1 MGWTIRELTVRT
13 IGRRFVFPA
22 LTGIALSSALATVP
36 PSESAA
42 RQVLVIQVEGVIAP
56 SSADYIISAI
66 KRADRDQAEALVIEL
81 DTPGGLDLSMR
92 SIIKE
97 MLGAE
102 RPIVV
107 YVSPSGA
114 RAASAGAFITL
125 AAHVAAMAP
134 GTNIGA
140 AHPVNMG
147 GQMDKEMNKKVTND
161 AAAYIR
167 TIAEKRGRNVQWA
180 EDAVRKSVSA
190 TEKEALKL
198 GVIDLV
204 SEKLDDLLATLDGRA
219 VVTAGGKVVLN
230 TKGVEVKRI
239 DMGLRDKVL
248 KVISDPTIAYILLML
263 GLAGLY
269 FELSTPGAI
278 LPGVLGGICLI
289 LAFYAFQ
296 TLPINY
302 AGLLLILLAIILF
315 IAEVKVASHGL
326 LAAGGIAAMILGS
339 IMLIKRSEPFMRI
352 SMSAILL
359 TTGATAAFF
368 IFIVTMALRAQ
379 RQKTTTGIEGLIGQ
393 VGTARTPL
401 QPEGRILVG
410 GELWSARCEEGA
422 EPGEKVRV
430 QAVNGLTLLV
440 SNETAAVTAHAAPS
454 QDERRR

>member
-1 MGWTIRELTVRT
+1 MKRLVVWYTLIGITLAWPVVTYSRSEPAVRP
-13 IGRRFVFPA
+13 V
-22 LTGIALSSALATVP
+22 LA
-36 PSESAA
+36 
-42 RQVLVIQVEGVIAP
+42 IQVEGVIAP
-56 SSADYIISAI
+56 SAADYIIRAI
-66 KRADRDQAEALVIEL
+66 KQADREVAQALVIEL

-97 MLGAE
+97 MLAAE

-140 AHPVNMG
+140 AHPVNLG
-147 GQMDKEMNKKVTND
+147 GPMDKEMSKKVTND

-167 TIAEKRGRNVQWA
+167 TIAEQRGRNAQWA

-198 GVIDLV
+198 KIIDLV
-204 SEKLDDLLATLDGRA
+204 ADKLDDLLVALDGRE
-219 VVTAGGKVVLN
+219 VTTAHGKVMLH
-230 TKGVEVKRI
+230 TKGVEVTRI
-239 DMGLRDKVL
+239 EMGLRDKIL

-278 LPGVLGGICLI
+278 LPGVLGGIFLI
-289 LAFYAFQ
+289 LAFYGFQ

-315 IAEVKVASHGL
+315 IAEVKVTSYGML
-326 LAAGGIAAMILGS
+326 TVGGIVAMILGS
-339 IMLIKRSEPFMRI
+339 FMLIRSPEPFLRI
-352 SMSAILL
+352 SLSAILF
-359 TTGATAAFF
+359 TTAATAAFF
-368 IFIVTMALRAQ
+368 GFIVTMALRAQ
-379 RQKTTTGIEGLIGQ
+379 RQKTTTGVEGLIGQ
-393 VGTARTPL
+393 VGTVRTPL
-401 QPEGRILVG
+401 KPEGSVLVG
-410 GELWSARCEEGA
+410 GELWSAQCEEGA
-422 EPGEKVRV
+422 EPGDKVRV
-430 QAVNGLTLLV
+430 RAVKGLLLKV
-440 SNETAAVTAHAAPS
+440 DRLKTEGF
-454 QDERRR
+454 

>member
-1 MGWTIRELTVRT
+1 MAEPTVRLIRRSPVLLALT
-13 IGRRFVFPA
+13 AAAALWTGMSSTPSATAGRPA
-22 LTGIALSSALATVP
+22 L
-36 PSESAA
+36 
-42 RQVLVIQVEGVIAP
+42 VIRVEGVIAP
-56 SSADYIISAI
+56 SSADFITSAI
-66 KRADRDQAEALVIEL
+66 KRADRELAEVLVIEL

-97 MLGAE
+97 MLAAE
-102 RPIVV
+102 RPIVA

-167 TIAEKRGRNVQWA
+167 TIAERRGRNVQWA

-198 GVIDLV
+198 KIIDFV
-204 SEKLDDLLATLDGRA
+204 SESLEDLIASLDGRE
-219 VVTAGGKVVLN
+219 VTTAKGKVVLH

-239 DMGLRDKVL
+239 EMSLRDKVL
-248 KVISDPTIAYILLML
+248 KVISDPTIAYVLLML
-263 GLAGLY
+263 GMAGLY
-269 FELSTPGAI
+269 FEFSTPGAI
-278 LPGVLGGICLI
+278 LPGILGGICLI

-315 IAEVKVASHGL
+315 LAEVKVASHGV

-339 IMLIKRSEPFMRI
+339 LMLIKRSEPFMRI
-352 SMSAILL
+352 SLVAILV
-359 TTGATAAFF
+359 TTAATAAFF
-368 IFIVTMALRAQ
+368 VFLVAVGLKAQ
-379 RQKTTTGIEGLIGQ
+379 RQKTTTGVEGLIGQ

-401 QPEGRILVG
+401 RPEGRVFVG

-422 EPGEKVRV
+422 EVGEKVRV
-430 QAVNGLTLLV
+430 MAVKGLMLAV
-440 SNETAAVTAHAAPS
+440 SKETAAVETSAAPS
-454 QDERRR
+454 QRRSEG

>member
-1 MGWTIRELTVRT
+1 MGWIIRELANRT
-13 IGRRFVFPA
+13 IAGPVVFLA
-22 LTGIALSSALATVP
+22 LTGFGLSWAFATATRSDSTTRP
-36 PSESAA
+36 
-42 RQVLVIQVEGVIAP
+42 VLVIQVEGVIGP
-56 SSADYIISAI
+56 SSADYITSAI
-66 KRADRDQAEALVIEL
+66 KQADRELAQALVIEL

-97 MLGAE
+97 MLAAE

-167 TIAEKRGRNVQWA
+167 TIAVKRGRNVEWA

-198 GVIDLV
+198 KVIDLV
-204 SEKLDDLLATLDGRA
+204 AENLDDLLATLDGRTLT
-219 VVTAGGKVVLN
+219 TARGKVVLH
-230 TKGVEVKRI
+230 TQGVEVKRI

-278 LPGVLGGICLI
+278 LPGILGGICLI

-339 IMLIKRSEPFMRI
+339 MMLIKRSVPFLRI
-352 SMSAILL
+352 SMTAILL

-368 IFIVTMALRAQ
+368 VFIVTMALKAQ
-379 RQKTTTGIEGLIGQ
+379 RRKTTTGVEGLIGQ
-393 VGTARTPL
+393 IGTARTPL
-401 QPEGRILVG
+401 RPEGRIFVG

-430 QAVNGLTLLV
+430 RAVSGLMLDV
-440 SNETAAVTAHAAPS
+440 SRVEAVEAHAAVS
-454 QDERRR
+454 RDERGR